1 MDSEKNQTSLH
12 AVVVVVVHAG
22 YIVVSFWHMIL
33 FTVANL
39 PVSSMA
45 HVVGTVVAYLL
56 SYLPRL
62 IAHIQHTKRLFWP
75 DTVRELFV
83 GYAYNAFST
92 RSALS
97 MYRFSPCSAMRS
109 FCAFLPSLRSMDTL
123 FATAD
128 GWTFGSRMADIRSVI
143 DGRATIDEDKKESM
157 QMR

>member
-1 MDSEKNQTSLH
+1 MYTSSSKRNHFLSLASNYGSIVDSEKNQTSLH

-83 GYAYNAFST
+83 GYAYNA
-92 RSALS
+92 
-97 MYRFSPCSAMRS
+97 
-109 FCAFLPSLRSMDTL
+109 
-123 FATAD
+123 
-128 GWTFGSRMADIRSVI
+128 I
-143 DGRATIDEDKKESM
+143 
-157 QMR
+157 